1 MSDTTDTSDFS
12 DFNSIFGIMIICINE
27 LILLPVM
34 IYCGYKFYKKSQ
46 SRIIDDNEVFFSRRH
61 PSTIYALIIFCIL
74 FVSIERPLNILIWQ
88 LNIIQLPYEY
98 GEDEDP
104 FQFFSF
110 ALFAYAVYYTYIQR
124 FWMVFY
130 TYKYYV
136 AHAKLVWK
144 LQLNPEYDENDNFF
158 FANIEGL
165 GSFSYTSPCFVILWM
180 FTVILLPI
188 STAVENG
195 IPFDIATFFLLLPP
209 FLILAYI
216 AYRISP
222 ITDQYYIRDEL
233 VYSCFIMGIALILH
247 LLVFLCVSLP
257 FDNTQSLQVLLG
269 SFIKSIEY
277 TLLCYIITI
286 WVLKKNDKYHVI
298 RPSSV
303 RSNNG
308 GREDSNASF
317 TGQSNNKLSF
327 FPTPSNTNTSTPH
340 SAVDLMNDEKGIR
353 KRKLHNLLKTKHGF
367 NLFMMHLTVEL
378 SVENLLFICEYVQY
392 KKQISKKKLNG
403 KMFGWIESL
412 PNEFIPRCEA
422 ITKYPDDY
430 LSQIH
435 LIFEKYICWGS
446 PLELNISARRR
457 KRILKL
463 FDQDVQ
469 ENKVDE
475 NLMKKGW
482 KQLSMIYDP
491 VAIEIWKL
499 MNDSFGRILET
510 EKYETW
516 HKSLPKTIV
525 EEEDKID
532 DQATDQQLTAP

>member
-1 MSDTTDTSDFS
+1 M
-12 DFNSIFGIMIICINE
+12 
-27 LILLPVM
+27 
-34 IYCGYKFYKKSQ
+34 
-46 SRIIDDNEVFFSRRH
+46 
-61 PSTIYALIIFCIL
+61 
-74 FVSIERPLNILIWQ
+74 
-88 LNIIQLPYEY
+88 PYEY
-98 GEDEDP
+98 GEASDP

-110 ALFAYAVYYTYIQR
+110 ALFAYAVYFTYIQR

-158 FANIEGL
+158 FANVEGL
-165 GSFSYTSPCFVILWM
+165 GSFSYTSPCLVILWM

-188 STAVENG
+188 STTVSNG

-222 ITDQYYIRDEL
+222 VTDQYYIRDEL
-233 VYSCFIMGIALILH
+233 IYSCIIMGIALSLH
-247 LLVFLCVSLP
+247 LLIYLCVGLP
-257 FDNTQSLQVLLG
+257 FDHDTQSLQVLLG

-277 TLLCYIITI
+277 TLLTYVITI
-286 WVLKKNDKYHVI
+286 WVLKKNDKYHVV

-303 RSNNG
+303 RSHG
-308 GREDSNASF
+308 TGREDSTASF
-317 TGQSNNKLSF
+317 TGQSSNKLSF
-327 FPTPSNTNTSTPH
+327 FPTHSNTNTTTPT
-340 SAVDLMNDEKGIR
+340 SAVDLMNEEKGIR

-392 KKQISKKKLNG
+392 KKKISKKHLNG
-403 KMFGWIESL
+403 KVYGWIEEL

-435 LIFEKYICWGS
+435 LIFEKYIWWGS

-463 FDQDVQ
+463 FDEEIQ

-482 KQLSMIYDP
+482 KQLAMIYDP
-491 VAIEIWKL
+491 VAVEIWKL

-516 HKSLPKTIV
+516 HKTLPKTI
-525 EEEDKID
+525 EEEPE
-532 DQATDQQLTAP
+532 QDQQLTAP